1 MPYSEDRRKHLE
13 MIQAVITRMAGNSF
27 LIRGWT
33 VTLVAALF
41 ALAADK
47 ANRSFVVIAYFPSIA
62 FWCLDAYYLA
72 QERRFRA
79 LYDAAV
85 EDPEAST
92 VRMYSMNLTGSQSG
106 FGPAFW
112 SLTVITFHLSIIVV
126 ISIIMWLLP

>member
-79 LYDAAV
+79 LYDAAAR
-85 EDPEAST
+85 DPEAST
-92 VRMYSMNLTGSQSG
+92 VRLYSMNMELAGSQTG
-106 FGPAFW
+106 FWPAFW
-112 SLTVITFHLSIIVV
+112 SFTVITF
-126 ISIIMWLLP
+126 